1 MTGVQ
6 TCALPIS
13 ADPNTTSGIYVVSQP
28 DATEGYRYY
37 PQQFGYKCLVNAG
50 RVVTDYSDFMRDT
63 TGSVT
68 RNADVISVSGAVSG
82 SIGQTEGTMYW
93 EGAINRIDRV
103 FFALSSGTST
113 TQAVRLQTTGGGLF
127 QAISISGTVQCN
139 IQVSGAVNL
148 GEFYKIAF
156 AYKENDFVLYINGT
170 QRGTDTSGTL
180 PTNLNSVYFCNSN
193 GTEIT
198 DQRCRAAALYTT
210 RLTNAQ
216 LQAITQ
222 L

>member
-1 MTGVQ
+1 M
-6 TCALPIS
+6 
-13 ADPNTTSGIYVVSQP
+13 
-28 DATEGYRYY
+28 
-37 PQQFGYKCLVNAG
+37 
-50 RVVTDYSDFMRDT
+50 VT
-63 TGSVT
+63 
-68 RNADVISVSGAVSG
+68 VSGAVSG

-210 RLTNAQ
+210 RLSNGYRSPPRRAYP
-216 LQAITQ
+216 AVS
-222 L
+222 